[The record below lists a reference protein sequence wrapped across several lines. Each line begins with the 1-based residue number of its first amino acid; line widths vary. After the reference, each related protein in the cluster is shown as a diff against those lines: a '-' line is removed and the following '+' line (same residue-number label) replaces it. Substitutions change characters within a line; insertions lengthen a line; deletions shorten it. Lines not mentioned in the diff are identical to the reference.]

1 MDLPRVSQA
10 LEWIPGIT
18 LSEASSRGESLLF
31 LRGFDQTRIPVFMDG
46 IPVSVP
52 FDGLIDLGRIQTSSI
67 SKIQVSKGIS
77 SLLLGGNTMGGAV
90 NIISTTP
97 AKRFE
102 FGVKASTLW
111 NTAASLGSRYD
122 KWYVQLDGSW
132 LHRNDFR
139 LPSGYT
145 PVKACRKVIY
155 GITPAPP
162 TISLMAN
169 SVLRRR
175 MVTNT
180 WLVTAG

>member
-1 MDLPRVSQA
+1 MTGRTGRIGKILLMTILFSCRILADSVENDSIRYTTLGEVIILEKLPVSTGSEISALKMDRMDLPRVSQA

-90 NIISTTP
+90 NIISTAP

-102 FGVKASTLW
+102 FGVKASTL
-111 NTAASLGSRYD
+111 
-122 KWYVQLDGSW
+122 
-132 LHRNDFR
+132 
-139 LPSGYT
+139 
-145 PVKACRKVIY
+145 
-155 GITPAPP
+155 
-162 TISLMAN
+162 
-169 SVLRRR
+169 
-175 MVTNT
+175 
-180 WLVTAG
+180 